1 MYLRSPMLAFCL
13 LGLVSVGASRA
24 CRTPDRVNGKMRSG
38 RAAYFITNDR
48 DNAIVALP
56 IGSDGQLSEGTI
68 TSTRG
73 SGMSSVN
80 GMTNQPAAPD
90 GLVSQS
96 AVALAGNYLFT
107 INAGSNTVVM
117 FKIDPASPTKLTMI
131 GQPATVPGEFPNT
144 VAASERNHL
153 ICVGTTGAKAG
164 ISCASFSDSGMGPMD
179 SLRAITLNQ
188 TTPPVGPT
196 NTISQVFFSDDQ
208 ESLYATVKGD
218 PVKNNTGFFASYQ
231 VGQMAG
237 HAAVAEQPQRSS
249 PAGTAVLFGSFN
261 IPESNNVFVTDASF
275 GAAVLSVDQS
285 SKLATV
291 KAKGVIDGQKAT
303 CWGTFSKASNSAFVT
318 DVGLNRVVE
327 MSLTDA
333 SVKNIIDLS
342 SNGDQ
347 GLIDLKAAGN
357 FVYALAPG
365 NGTTSAA
372 VTVLDT
378 IQKKQIQH
386 LQLQNMGVGKNAQG
400 MAILI

>member
-1 MYLRSPMLAFCL
+1 
-13 LGLVSVGASRA
+13 
-24 CRTPDRVNGKMRSG
+24 MRSG
-38 RAAYFITNDR
+38 RAVYFITNDR

-56 IGSDGQLSEGTI
+56 IGLDGHLSEGTI

-96 AVALAGNYLFT
+96 AVTLTGNYLFT

-131 GQPATVPGEFPNT
+131 GQPAPVPGEFPNT

-164 ISCASFSDSGMGPMD
+164 ISCASFSESGMGLMD

-196 NTISQVFFSDDQ
+196 NTVSQVFFSDDQ
-208 ESLYATVKGD
+208 KSLYVTVKGD

-378 IQKKQIQH
+378 VQKKQIQH

>member
-1 MYLRSPMLAFCL
+1 MYLRPPMLAICVL
-13 LGLVSVGASRA
+13 ELVSVAAARA
-24 CRTPDRVNGKMRSG
+24 CRTPKSVSGKMQSG
-38 RAAYFITNDR
+38 KAAYFITNDQA
-48 DNAIVALP
+48 NAIVALP
-56 IGSDGQLSEGTI
+56 IGPDGHLSEGTI
-68 TSTRG
+68 TSTGG
-73 SGMSSVN
+73 SGMSSIN

-117 FKIDPASPTKLTMI
+117 FKIDSASPTKLTMV
-131 GQPATVPGEFPNT
+131 GQPAIVPGEFPNT
-144 VAASERNHL
+144 VTASETNRL
-153 ICVGTTGAKAG
+153 VCVGTTGSKAG
-164 ISCASFSDSGMGPMD
+164 VSCTSFSDSGMGAMD
-179 SLRAITLNQ
+179 SLRAIALNQ

-196 NTISQVFFSDDQ
+196 NTVSQVFFSDDQ
-208 ESLYATVKGD
+208 KTLYATVKGD
-218 PVKNNTGFFASYQ
+218 PVRNNTGFFASYQ
-231 VGQMAG
+231 VGQASG
-237 HAAVAEQPQRSS
+237 HAAVAQQPQRSS

-261 IPESNNVFVTDASF
+261 IPESNNIFATDASF

-285 SKLATV
+285 SKIATV

-303 CWGTFSKASNSAFVT
+303 CWSTFSKASNSAFVT

-357 FVYALAPG
+357 FVYALAQG

-372 VTVLDT
+372 VTVLDAV
-378 IQKKQIQH
+378 QKKQVQH
-386 LQLQNMGVGKNAQG
+386 LQLQNMGVGKNA
-400 MAILI
+400 